1 MMGFVPA
8 RRSLALLLPMSL
20 LLVGCT
26 AQFEHL
32 ESAVERNTEELVSLQ
47 GEQRVV
53 RQEVEALGRL
63 LRADDDSGVQTD
75 ARLITRMGQLETRLD
90 QLIRLQ
96 EDNGQYMRN
105 LSARVDLLT
114 TRLGVPTV
122 GEFKTVE
129 DPASGAALADLPEEG
144 RAIYDAAL
152 LDRSRGN
159 DDVARQGLEEFLSR
173 YPNSELTGDALYWLG
188 EMAYANGEHDEALV
202 HLNAVVEGHPGSE
215 RRPDAMLKVVFCY
228 RELGQPER
236 ARAALAKLKNDY
248 PDSEQAAL
256 GDAALDD

>member
-1 MMGFVPA
+1 MGSGPTLRTA
-8 RRSLALLLPMSL
+8 GLLLPLSL
-20 LLVGCT
+20 LLAGCT

-32 ESAVERNTEELVSLQ
+32 EGAVERNTEEMVSLQ
-47 GEQRVV
+47 GEQRLI
-53 RQEVEALGRL
+53 RQEVESLARL

-122 GEFKTVE
+122 GEFKTVDE
-129 DPASGAALADLPEEG
+129 PVAGDALSDLPEEG
-144 RAIYDAAL
+144 RAIYDAAM

-159 DDVARQGLEEFLSR
+159 DDVARQGFEEFLTR

-188 EMAYANGEHDEALV
+188 EMTYAQGDYTGALV
-202 HLNAVVEGHPGSE
+202 HLSAVVEDHPDSE
-215 RRPDAMLKVVFCY
+215 RRADAMLKIVFCH
-228 RELGQPER
+228 RELGRPDR
-236 ARAALAKLKNDY
+236 ARDALARLQEAY
-248 PDSEQAAL
+248 PGSEQAAL
-256 GDAALDD
+256 GAAGLED